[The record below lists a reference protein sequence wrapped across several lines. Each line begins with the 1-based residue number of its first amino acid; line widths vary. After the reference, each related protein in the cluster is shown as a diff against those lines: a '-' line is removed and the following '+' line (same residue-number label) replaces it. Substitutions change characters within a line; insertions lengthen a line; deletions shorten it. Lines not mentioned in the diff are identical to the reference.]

1 MFLLARPF
9 NRDYTQRYRELRIL
23 SSDFK
28 VLIKMIRK
36 CKNLSQVLVS
46 ARRCASACFATT
58 RTAATS
64 SWT

>member
-36 CKNLSQVLVS
+36 CKNLSQVLV
-46 ARRCASACFATT
+46 
-58 RTAATS
+58 
-64 SWT
+64 